1 MLFRIGFER
10 LRPTLDRAI
19 GCFLGPAHWR
29 RPPGADRE
37 RGLVFT
43 RAGAE
48 RGADRRELFRTEAE
62 RVRRGEGVFVRRGAG
77 ADGIV
82 TVWQYFFRRIY

>member
-1 MLFRIGFER
+1 M
-10 LRPTLDRAI
+10 
-19 GCFLGPAHWR
+19 
-29 RPPGADRE
+29 
-37 RGLVFT
+37 FT

-48 RGADRRELFRTEAE
+48 RGADRRARAGVRAEAE

-82 TVWQYFFRRIY
+82 TVWQYFFRSIY

>member
-1 MLFRIGFER
+1 MVEGI
-10 LRPTLDRAI
+10 
-19 GCFLGPAHWR
+19 LGPVHGR

-43 RAGAE
+43 RPGAE
-48 RGADRRELFRTEAE
+48 RGADRWALFRPAADAE
-62 RVRRGEGVFVRRGAG
+62 RVRRGDGVFARRGAG